1 MKKVVSVLLA
11 MLMVFSCF
19 GVMAF
24 AEDGEQV
31 EVRVEYLKLNEEG
44 KAETFTTKTKL
55 IDKGAEISSAEM
67 QEWLYDMPREFS
79 EDYEVTEDGYTRT
92 ETKTYTFKGFV
103 KAGDESGQL
112 YYFGSTGEINENTVF
127 VAQYVIKDTID
138 TVTFWELV
146 QSIFARI
153 NRIFEYFNAIFNFDD

>member
-31 EVRVEYLKLNEEG
+31 KVRVEYLALNEAG
-44 KAETFTTKTKL
+44 KAETFSTKEKL
-55 IDKGAEISSAEM
+55 VDKGAEIPSAEM

-103 KAGDESGQL
+103 KEGDESGQI
-112 YYFGSTGEINENTVF
+112 YYFGSTGAIKENTVF